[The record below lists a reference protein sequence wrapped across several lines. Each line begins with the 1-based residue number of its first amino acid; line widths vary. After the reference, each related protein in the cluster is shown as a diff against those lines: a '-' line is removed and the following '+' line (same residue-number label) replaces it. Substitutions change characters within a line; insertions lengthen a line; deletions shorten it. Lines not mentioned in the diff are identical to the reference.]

1 MKALLDVLII
11 LDALD
16 KEGSFAAAATRLYK
30 TPSALSYTVHKL
42 ESDLN
47 IQVLDRSGHRA
58 RFTPTGTMLL
68 EKGREVLQTVRDL
81 EKQAVKLHLGWEN
94 ELVIG
99 IDDTFPFTLLLPHIE
114 AFLQLH
120 GMTRLKFINGVLGGS
135 WESLTQ
141 GRVDI
146 VIGAMR
152 APPPLSGFAF
162 TLLGKLAS
170 VFAVAPHHPLAQ
182 AQEPL
187 SRRLIKRYRAVAVGD
202 PAHSHLS
209 FASGVLE
216 DQDAVTV
223 FDFKTKLE
231 LQLRGIGCGWLPRYL
246 AQRYLDS
253 GALVEK
259 EVASQV
265 PHEPVW
271 MGWNEQ
277 TSGLACAWWRE
288 QILGNHDIAALYG
301 MAAPGNGVE

>member
-301 MAAPGNGVE
+301 MAAPGNGV

>member
-1 MKALLDVLII
+1 MKALLDVLMI

-16 KEGSFAAAATRLYK
+16 KEGSFAAAASRLYK

-58 RFTPTGTMLL
+58 RFTPTGSMLL
-68 EKGREVLQTVRDL
+68 EKGREVLQTVSDL
-81 EKQAVKLHLGWEN
+81 EKQAVKLHQGWEN

-99 IDDTFPFTLLLPHIE
+99 IDDTFPFSLLFPHIE
-114 AFLQLH
+114 AFLQQH
-120 GMTRLKFINGVLGGS
+120 EMTRLKFINGVLGGS
-135 WESLTQ
+135 WEALTQ

-162 TLLGKLAS
+162 TLLGHLAS
-170 VFAVAPHHPLAQ
+170 VFAVAPLHPLAQ

-187 SRRLIKRYRAVAVGD
+187 SRRLIKRYRAVAVAD
-202 PAHSHLS
+202 PASSHLS
-209 FASGVLE
+209 FASGVLD

-246 AQRYLDS
+246 AQTYLDS

-259 EVASQV
+259 EVASHV
-265 PHEPVW
+265 SYEPVW
-271 MGWNEQ
+271 IGWNEQ
-277 TSGLACAWWRE
+277 TTGLACAWWRD
-288 QILGNHDIAALYG
+288 QILNNSEIAELYSAPAPHDG
-301 MAAPGNGVE
+301 G

>member
-1 MKALLDVLII
+1 MKALLDVLMI

-16 KEGSFAAAATRLYK
+16 KEGSFAAAASRLYK
-30 TPSALSYTVHKL
+30 TPSALSDTVHKL

-58 RFTPTGTMLL
+58 RFTPTGSMLL
-68 EKGREVLQTVRDL
+68 EKGREVLQTVSDL
-81 EKQAVKLHLGWEN
+81 EKQAVKLHQGWEN

-99 IDDTFPFTLLLPHIE
+99 IDDTFPFSLLFPHIE
-114 AFLQLH
+114 AFLQQH
-120 GMTRLKFINGVLGGS
+120 EMTRLKFINGVLGGS
-135 WESLTQ
+135 WEALTQ

-162 TLLGKLAS
+162 TLLGHLAS
-170 VFAVAPHHPLAQ
+170 VFAVAPLHPLAQ

-187 SRRLIKRYRAVAVGD
+187 SRRLIKRYRAVAVAD
-202 PAHSHLS
+202 PASSHLS
-209 FASGVLE
+209 FASGVLD

-246 AQRYLDS
+246 AQNYLDS

-259 EVASQV
+259 EVASHV
-265 PHEPVW
+265 SYEPVW
-271 MGWNEQ
+271 IGWNEQ
-277 TSGLACAWWRE
+277 TTGLACAWWRD
-288 QILGNHDIAALYG
+288 QILNNSEIAELYSAPAPHDG
-301 MAAPGNGVE
+301 G

>member
-1 MKALLDVLII
+1 MRALLDVLII

-16 KEGSFAAAATRLYK
+16 KEGSFAAAASRLYK

-58 RFTPTGTMLL
+58 RFTPTGAMLL
-68 EKGREVLQTVRDL
+68 DKGREVLQTVRDL

-99 IDDTFPFTLLLPHIE
+99 IDDTFPFTLLFPHIE

-120 GMTRLKFINGVLGGS
+120 EMTRLKFINGVLGGS

-141 GRVDI
+141 GRVDL

-152 APPPLSGFAF
+152 APPPLSGFSF
-162 TLLGKLAS
+162 TLLGHLAS

-182 AQEPL
+182 ASEPL
-187 SRRLIKRYRAVAVGD
+187 SRRLIKRYRAVAVAD
-202 PAHSHLS
+202 PASTHLS
-209 FASGVLE
+209 FASGVLD

-223 FDFKTKLE
+223 FDFKAKLE

-246 AQRYLDS
+246 AQQYLDS

-259 EVASQV
+259 EVASHV
-265 PHEPVW
+265 PYEPVW
-271 MGWNEQ
+271 IGWNEQ
-277 TSGLACAWWRE
+277 TAGLACAWWRE
-288 QILGNHDIAALYG
+288 QILSNSEITALYS
-301 MAAPGNGVE
+301 APAPHDGG